1 MACKYFHVV
10 TTVTP
15 DTTAN
20 TLTLNFSSPVTA
32 VDKDRFCFK
41 IVTDI
46 PSTYDAYTV
55 LMTVNGTV
63 IPLWNKYGD
72 PATASQLSKCK
83 VYKGYYG
90 ATTPHVISSVIPQN
104 YYCGCG
110 NVL

>member
-55 LMTVNGTV
+55 LMTVNGTA

-72 PATASQLSKCK
+72 P
-83 VYKGYYG
+83 
-90 ATTPHVISSVIPQN
+90 TPHVISSVIPQN